1 MATEKTQQPTL
12 MDAPAQPAEQPKAE
26 TTTAVAKKEAYTPER
41 TAEAIKKLPAV
52 LQPIKNLFAQP
63 WESFRSAFKD
73 PAEADRVMQREV
85 TYAAQAMMNNNY
97 LIACAQKSPQHFIE
111 AMKNVAL
118 SGLSLSPVLKQGYLV
133 PFNSLVSFIP
143 SYMGLVDIL
152 VNAGIVAKIE
162 AHCVYKG
169 EKYEICHG
177 TEEYLRHFPQWDNR
191 NKENLVGCY
200 WMATMVDG
208 SKVFGDLST
217 EEVETIRK
225 RAPSAKSKS
234 PWDTD
239 YTEMAKKTAVRRG
252 FKMLP
257 KSGIS
262 DDKLKAVEAVFDYD
276 EKVEQNW
283 IAEQKAAPKRDT
295 FDEEE
300 VEWEDV
306 K

>member
-1 MATEKTQQPTL
+1 MSTEQTTQPEQT
-12 MDAPAQPAEQPKAE
+12 APQTPRPQE
-26 TTTAVAKKEAYTPER
+26 TTAVAKKESYTPER
-41 TAEAIKKLPAV
+41 TAEAIKKLPAL

-85 TYAAQAMMNNNY
+85 TYASQAMMNNNY
-97 LIACAQKSPQHFIE
+97 LITCAQKSPQHFIE

-133 PFNSLVSFIP
+133 PFNGLVSFMP

-177 TEEYLRHFPQWDNR
+177 TEEYLRHFPGWENR

-200 WMATMVDG
+200 WIATMVDG
-208 SKVFGDLST
+208 PKVFGDLST
-217 EEVETIRK
+217 DEIEVIRK

-283 IAEQKAAPKRDT
+283 ISEQKQTSTSSNR

-300 VEWEDV
+300 VEYEEV
-306 K
+306 KD

>member
-1 MATEKTQQPTL
+1 MSTEQTTQPEQTAPQTQP
-12 MDAPAQPAEQPKAE
+12 QE
-26 TTTAVAKKEAYTPER
+26 TTAVAKKESYTPER
-41 TAEAIKKLPAV
+41 TAEAIKKLPAL

-85 TYAAQAMMNNNY
+85 TYASQAMMNKDY
-97 LIACAQKSPQHFIE
+97 LITCAQESPQHFIE

-133 PFNSLVSFIP
+133 PFNGLVSFMP

-177 TEEYLRHFPQWDNR
+177 TEEYLRHFPGWENR

-200 WMATMVDG
+200 WIATMIDG
-208 SKVFGDLST
+208 SKAFGDLST
-217 EEVETIRK
+217 DEIEVIRK

-252 FKMLP
+252 LKMLP

-262 DDKLKAVEAVFDYD
+262 DDKLKAVEAVFAYD

-283 IAEQKAAPKRDT
+283 IAEQKQPPASGNR
-295 FDEEE
+295 FDETEVEYEE
-300 VEWEDV
+300 VED
-306 K
+306 

>member
-1 MATEKTQQPTL
+1 MSEQTTNQEPSAPQTQQP
-12 MDAPAQPAEQPKAE
+12 QE
-26 TTTAVAKKEAYTPER
+26 TTAVAKKESYTPER
-41 TAEAIKKLPAV
+41 TAGAIKKLPSA

-85 TYAAQAMMNNNY
+85 TYASQAMMNNNY
-97 LIACAQKSPQHFIE
+97 LITCAQKSPQHFIE

-133 PFNSLVSFIP
+133 PFNGLVSFMP
-143 SYMGLVDIL
+143 SYMGLADIL

-162 AHCVYKG
+162 AHTVYKG

-177 TEEYLRHFPQWDNR
+177 TEEYLRHFPGWENR

-217 EEVETIRK
+217 DEIEVIRK
-225 RAPSAKSKS
+225 RAPSAKNKS

-262 DDKLKAVEAVFDYD
+262 DDKLKAVEAVFNYD
-276 EKVEQNW
+276 EKVEQDW
-283 IAEQKAAPKRDT
+283 ISRQKKAPEANS

-300 VEWEDV
+300 AEYEEI
-306 K
+306 KE